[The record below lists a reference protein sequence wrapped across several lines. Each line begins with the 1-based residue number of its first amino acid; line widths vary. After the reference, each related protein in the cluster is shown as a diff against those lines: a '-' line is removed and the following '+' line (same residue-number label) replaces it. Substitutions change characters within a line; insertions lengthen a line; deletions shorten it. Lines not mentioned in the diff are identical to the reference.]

1 MDELRSIIKEEV
13 RRMLFG
19 QPIPELG
26 ENDFKPYLHDLET
39 VLTRAIHF
47 ESTHNAFEDAFVD
60 ISVILDMDGWS
71 PEEKIEEI
79 IKSVHTC
86 EAEINQLKKE
96 WRAGNRGLMKSFK
109 SSKK

>member
-1 MDELRSIIKEEV
+1 MDELRSIIREEV

-19 QPIPELG
+19 QPIPEPG
-26 ENDFKPYLHDLET
+26 DKNFKPYLHDLET

-60 ISVILDMDGWS
+60 ISVALDIDGWS

-79 IKSVHTC
+79 TKSVRSC

-96 WRAGNRGLMKSFK
+96 WRADNRALMQSFK
-109 SSKK
+109 SSGK